1 MNAGSNFLQN
11 EIGVTVK
18 VLNRIALSLA
28 YGIRHNTDPPLGFRK
43 TDTLSTVN
51 LVYEV
56 K

>member
-1 MNAGSNFLQN
+1 VSSDNNFLQN
-11 EIGVTVK
+11 ELGVAVK
-18 VLNRIALSLA
+18 VSDRLALSLGYA
-28 YGIRHNTDPPLGFRK
+28 LRHNTDPPAGFRK